1 MVENAKI
8 EKFKCDILGDF
19 QPLWKGSKIVE
30 NVPENQGTF
39 FLGTWKGLF
48 CRQKN
53 NTCFACTKCNI
64 TEKNMKHPAML
75 ARDRELQI
83 RTREREIC
91 IEKMASSI
99 FLLLKQPMIK
109 LLKSFTSMKCMAW
122 QRIYEVSFECSSWHS
137 YNVWKKLKNVLFSK
151 LRKIQNLFPQRN
163 RNFKAFCLM

>member
-1 MVENAKI
+1 MPKMVHFGEFLKTWSLRSNSVPDRSVLIRKKLVENAKI
-8 EKFKCDILGDF
+8 QRFKCDILGDF
-19 QPLWKGSKIVE
+19 QTLWKGSKIVE

-83 RTREREIC
+83 RTRERNLHRKNGFIDF
-91 IEKMASSI
+91 SSS
-99 FLLLKQPMIK
+99 QA
-109 LLKSFTSMKCMAW
+109 T
-122 QRIYEVSFECSSWHS
+122 HD
-137 YNVWKKLKNVLFSK
+137 
-151 LRKIQNLFPQRN
+151 
-163 RNFKAFCLM
+163 